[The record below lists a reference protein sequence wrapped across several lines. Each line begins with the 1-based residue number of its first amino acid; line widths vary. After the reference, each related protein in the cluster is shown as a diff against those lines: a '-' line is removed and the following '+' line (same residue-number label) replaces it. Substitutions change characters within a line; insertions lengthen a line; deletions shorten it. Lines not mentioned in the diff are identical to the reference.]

1 MKLPV
6 RREHGFFLLL
16 VAGVLLFTFVATPA
30 SPYICPLLLAL
41 TGMVLYTTRTWK
53 DRVFYILCAGQP
65 LVIALTAFLVWA
77 GLFAVW
83 MLAGIVLAEVGMLAS
98 GNDWISY
105 AAFCGATLVIAA
117 GIQASNH
124 VLLPLMILAGL
135 VALIVA
141 IQILRDYRFRKQYT
155 GAHS

>member
-6 RREHGFFLLL
+6 RQDHGFFLLL
-16 VAGVLLFTFVATPA
+16 VAGVLIFTLAA
-30 SPYICPLLLAL
+30 SPVSWYIYPMLLVL
-41 TGMVLYTTRTWK
+41 TGIVLYVTRTWK

-65 LVIALTAFLVWA
+65 LVIALSAVLVWA

-83 MLAGIVLAEVGMLAS
+83 MLAGIVLAELGMLAS
-98 GNDWISY
+98 GNDWLPY
-105 AAFCGATLVIAA
+105 AAFCGATLVIAG

-135 VALIVA
+135 IALFAAV
-141 IQILRDYRFRKQYT
+141 QTLRDYRFRKQYT
-155 GAHS
+155 GAHP